1 LQTGSTGTPY
11 FDLENDTISNTLNFA
26 AGGGNNTVVL
36 SHVNVGVTLLVVLG
50 SGKNM
55 VLADHVAT
63 LFGYIDG
70 GAGGDNTYV
79 DGGGNTP
86 YVVYHF
92 LGH

>member
-1 LQTGSTGTPY
+1 LQTGSTGNPY
-11 FDLENDTISNTLNFA
+11 FDLENDTISNTLTLA

-55 VLADHVAT
+55 VRADHVTA

-70 GAGGDNTYV
+70 GVGGDNTYV
-79 DGGGNTP
+79 DGGGNTA